1 MGWIFLIAAAYKKKK
16 LKSLN
21 SCTKRGKIP
30 SYLLRNITLRLEMS
44 PLHLVSGSAGTDRA
58 PCAVPGPARA
68 DGNGKAAINNYSL
81 AKIWMLGW
89 CCAPAVQDL
98 AIPLRIQP

>member
-1 MGWIFLIAAAYKKKK
+1 
-16 LKSLN
+16 
-21 SCTKRGKIP
+21 
-30 SYLLRNITLRLEMS
+30 MS

-58 PCAVPGPARA
+58 PCAVPGPAWA
-68 DGNGKAAINNYSL
+68 DGDGKAAINNYPL

>member
-1 MGWIFLIAAAYKKKK
+1 
-16 LKSLN
+16 
-21 SCTKRGKIP
+21 
-30 SYLLRNITLRLEMS
+30 MS
-44 PLHLVSGSAGTDRA
+44 PLHLVSGSTGTDRA

-68 DGNGKAAINNYSL
+68 DGDGKAAINNYPL